1 MKALLWF
8 SLLSTNVVIARSLED
23 SVLVVV
29 PYEYKIE
36 VNGTNMSEAL
46 SAFENYTISSLKNV
60 LGELPQ
66 IEMLDVLTA
75 QVGTKLTF

>member
-8 SLLSTNVVIARSLED
+8 SLLFANVVIARSLED
-23 SVLVVV
+23 SILIVV

-46 SAFENYTISSLKNV
+46 SAFEYYTISSLTTV

-66 IEMLDVLTA
+66 LEMLDVLTA
-75 QVGTKLTF
+75 QVGKK